1 MTTHVL
7 SELLRQGR
15 GIDAWSRILCLL
27 AGIVLALPVAGIPVA
42 SMVRG
47 LAALSVLLGILQAW
61 LAVRTAFDASIF
73 ARMAE
78 EATSPSTW
86 SEFDRSL
93 AELKLRSE
101 TAAAPRD
108 VVARGRGA
116 LRLLR
121 LQTWAFLA
129 QSAAFV
135 LSTFGA

>member
-27 AGIVLALPVAGIPVA
+27 AGAVLILPLAGLPVGP
-42 SMVRG
+42 MVRG
-47 LAALSVLLGILQAW
+47 LAALSLALGILQAW
-61 LAVRTAFDASIF
+61 LSIRTAFDAAIF

-93 AELKLRSE
+93 AELKLR
-101 TAAAPRD
+101 AAAASAPRD

-121 LQTWAFLA
+121 LQTSTFLA
-129 QSAAFV
+129 QSAT
-135 LSTFGA
+135 LLLCTLGG

>member
-15 GIDAWSRILCLL
+15 GIDTWSRTLCLL
-27 AGIVLALPVAGIPVA
+27 AGAILVLPLAGLPIA
-42 SMVRG
+42 SMARG
-47 LAALSVLLGILQAW
+47 LAALSLLLGILQAW
-61 LAVRTAFDASIF
+61 LSGRTAFDAAIF

-93 AELKLRSE
+93 AELKLRNAS
-101 TAAAPRD
+101 AAAPRD

-121 LQTWAFLA
+121 LQTWTFLA
-129 QSAAFV
+129 QSAALV